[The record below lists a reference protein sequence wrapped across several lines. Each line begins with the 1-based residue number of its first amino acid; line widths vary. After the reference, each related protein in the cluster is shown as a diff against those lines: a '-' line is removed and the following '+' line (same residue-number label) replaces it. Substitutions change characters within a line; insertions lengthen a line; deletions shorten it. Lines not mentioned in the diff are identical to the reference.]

1 MRTKGD
7 DSILC
12 VRIHFFAEHTQWTLT
27 ALRIPGG
34 TNVTTKQHDA
44 MAKIGAFL
52 RRQDGSE
59 LLFHLLRVLALGKAQ
74 TTANTDA
81 VGVTDNTAGHAIKIT
96 QQKIGGF
103 SSHAG

>member
-1 MRTKGD
+1 MKRVTKKTQGA
-7 DSILC
+7 
-12 VRIHFFAEHTQWTLT
+12 FA
-27 ALRIPGG
+27 ALWVSCRADVSAEE
-34 TNVTTKQHDA
+34 NDA
-44 MAKIGAFL
+44 VAEIRAFL